1 MYMYVEQSYEDPRA
15 LVLRRVT
22 VKAMRTFGAYRGGK
36 MAEIIL
42 GVLDDIVTHL
52 TAVSGQAVDIQELS
66 NGFVVNVLLTL
77 VCAKIFYQDS
87 SQSEK
92 RFSLMLMLPLGR
104 NALYYQYM
112 YFTFLCINIHAQKI
126 HM

>member
-1 MYMYVEQSYEDPRA
+1 MYFVQSYEDPRA

-22 VKAMRTFGAYRGGK
+22 VKAMRAFGAYSGGK
-36 MAEIIL
+36 MAEITL

-77 VCAKIFYQDS
+77 VCTIIIVFSIKIAL
-87 SQSEK
+87 K
-92 RFSLMLMLPLGR
+92 AR
-104 NALYYQYM
+104 ND
-112 YFTFLCINIHAQKI
+112 FH
-126 HM
+126 